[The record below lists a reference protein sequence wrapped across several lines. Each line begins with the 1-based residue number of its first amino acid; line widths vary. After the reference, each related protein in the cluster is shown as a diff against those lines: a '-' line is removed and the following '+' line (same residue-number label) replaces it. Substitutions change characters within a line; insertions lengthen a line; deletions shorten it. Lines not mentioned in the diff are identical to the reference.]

1 MTTPLYSNA
10 MLREINEGVETEI
23 KYAGWGKTQETDIA
37 LSSINRV
44 YV

>member
-1 MTTPLYSNA
+1 
-10 MLREINEGVETEI
+10 MLREINEGVEAEI
-23 KYAGWGKTQETDIA
+23 KYAGSPAGNGMGQETDIA